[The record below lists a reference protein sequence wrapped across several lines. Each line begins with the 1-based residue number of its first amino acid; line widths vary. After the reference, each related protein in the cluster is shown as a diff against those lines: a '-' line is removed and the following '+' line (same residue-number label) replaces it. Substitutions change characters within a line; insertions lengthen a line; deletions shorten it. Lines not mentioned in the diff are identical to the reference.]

1 MRSVI
6 GGLCFD
12 ITELGR
18 NFEDFRVVWVRRE
31 ANSVARRCARMVSAP
46 ERSQF
51 WIDHVPEWL
60 LGLAADDCNPVSA

>member
-12 ITELGR
+12 ITEFGR

-31 ANSVARRCARMVSAP
+31 ANSVAHRCARMVSAL